1 MPEDIEAFEQFWL
14 QCPRRIGKG
23 HARKA
28 WAKALK
34 LTDAQTII
42 AGMFRYA
49 EDCKWTEARYI
60 KHPATWLNSEG
71 WSDEYEPNGPDA
83 FKQSLVDNS
92 SFGEI
97 RSGDDT
103 GLEERDDTDS
113 KSGVIAFINPRS

>member
-1 MPEDIEAFEQFWL
+1 MTEEIEAFEQFWL

-71 WSDEYEPNGPDA
+71 WSDEYEPIDDKLDT
-83 FKQSLVDNS
+83 FKRTLLENSGLAPVDPIADSPVDQSRVGNSHLRVVNS
-92 SFGEI
+92 S
-97 RSGDDT
+97 D
-103 GLEERDDTDS
+103 
-113 KSGVIAFINPRS
+113 